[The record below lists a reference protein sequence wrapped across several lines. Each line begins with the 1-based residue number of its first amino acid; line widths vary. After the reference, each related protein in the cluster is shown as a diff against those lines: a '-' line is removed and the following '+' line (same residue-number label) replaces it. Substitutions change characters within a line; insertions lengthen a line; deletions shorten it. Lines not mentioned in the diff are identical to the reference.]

1 MRKNHPCPLTKLA
14 SDSNF
19 RKLKER
25 ADQLSALDRVLQSVL
40 EQHQIKHCKIANF
53 RTGTLFLA
61 VSSAVWLTKFNQ
73 KRSDILSDLRQSI
86 PALVS
91 IEAKIN
97 PELAKKVTVKVNEPV
112 QFKANPRRISETSAG
127 YILSAAEHASGKL
140 KEKLERLAALATER
154 RASTDNDN

>member
-1 MRKNHPCPLTKLA
+1 MRKNHPCPLTQLV

-19 RKLKER
+19 RKLKDR

-53 RTGTLFLA
+53 RTGTLVLA
-61 VSSAVWLTKFNQ
+61 VPSAVWLTKFNYQ
-73 KRSDILSDLRQSI
+73 RSNILSDLRRSI

-97 PELAKKVTVKVNEPV
+97 PELAHKAPNQLHQPV
-112 QFKANPRRISETSAG
+112 QLKANPRKISETSAG

-154 RASTDNDN
+154 KTSADNDH